1 MRLRNKILLAVLT
14 FLVVYVLSLILWIQ
28 VKPYYG
34 YALTQVGARLAG
46 WTTGLRVESVGVEK
60 KAISVSFAGP
70 VLTKKGL
77 EEMVA
82 DFNFDVSR
90 FTYNV
95 PLTVALVAG
104 LFPFFRWQKRY
115 LFEIIVILLFVHLLF
130 IYLFCTQQVF
140 YGFWKSGLRAHSS
153 SVQQFFLEFMW
164 TFTQNLIIPF
174 EPFLVAVYLWLR
186 GREDSRS
193 DKKQVFES
201 RKKKRKKSKKV
212 R

>member
-14 FLVVYVLSLILWIQ
+14 FLVVYVFSLILWIQ

-34 YALTQVGARLAG
+34 YILTQVGARPAG

-70 VLTKKGL
+70 VVTKKGL

-82 DFNFDVSR
+82 DFKLDVSR

-115 LFEIIVILLFVHLLF
+115 LFEIILILLFVHLLF
-130 IYLFCTQQVF
+130 IYLFCTQQLF

-153 SVQQFFLEFMW
+153 AVQQFFLEFMW
-164 TFTQNLIIPF
+164 TFTQNLVIPF

-193 DKKQVFES
+193 EKKQVFEN
-201 RKKKRKKSKKV
+201 RKKKRKKSKKG